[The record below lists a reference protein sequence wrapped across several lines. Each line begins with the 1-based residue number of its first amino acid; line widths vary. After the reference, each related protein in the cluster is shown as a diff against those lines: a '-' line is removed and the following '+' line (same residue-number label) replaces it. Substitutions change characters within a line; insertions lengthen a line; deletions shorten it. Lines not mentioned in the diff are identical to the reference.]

1 MSGEDDRDRP
11 SKAPETSIDVPPPPL
26 GPGDSNEERLG
37 AISIPP
43 ASIAP
48 ERTEATTDGS
58 MYIAPESFAP
68 ASVAPASYPDSI
80 APESFAPASYGDSLA
95 PASMPPVS
103 YIDSIPPPSMAP
115 ESFSGSMAPESFSGS
130 IAPQSIAPQSIAPQS
145 AANPSETPTTPPD
158 AMPSPFAR
166 AAAVL
171 ASMPAAGAGETADV
185 TALDRG
191 PPTMEPGPLDTV
203 DLEAPDLDEDEP
215 AELSSLVGVIPWQ
228 DERRGQVV
236 VLAGGKG
243 GVGRS
248 LLAANLGLFLS
259 RLGRHVVLADLD
271 PSGAS
276 LHTFLGLNPL
286 VPALGTAYRRSAP
299 PQIDKLQGDMRLVRA
314 SRPYFGGA
322 DDPARVEV
330 IEAARELAED
340 ILIVDVGTQVD
351 ALTLDVFLDA
361 DVSAVV
367 TLSERPSIERTY
379 AFLRQALDRRL
390 LAVDD
395 HPAEL
400 ARALVSA
407 DERGQVDAPPDLV
420 AGLTGVEPQAAEA
433 IRARL
438 IGFAPGIIFNRC
450 RTRAERDMA
459 TGVCIA
465 LRRRWGINAEVLA
478 CVDNDDAVSEAS
490 RRRRPLVLEY
500 PGSTVSGQIEK
511 LARRVLSKVGVRG

>member
-11 SKAPETSIDVPPPPL
+11 SKAPETSLDLPPPPL
-26 GPGDSNEERLG
+26 GPGDSNEG
-37 AISIPP
+37 AFDAIEIPPASHAPRSEAQTDGSMFIAPESFGP

-48 ERTEATTDGS
+48 EPFAPEPIF
-58 MYIAPESFAP
+58 IAPESFGP
-68 ASVAPASYPDSI
+68 EPI
-80 APESFAPASYGDSLA
+80 APESFGSEPVGHASAGPDSRAPAS
-95 PASMPPVS
+95 
-103 YIDSIPPPSMAP
+103 IPPEDPA
-115 ESFSGSMAPESFSGS
+115 
-130 IAPQSIAPQSIAPQS
+130 
-145 AANPSETPTTPPD
+145 PTTPP
-158 AMPSPFAR
+158 AAAPSPFAR
-166 AAAVL
+166 AAAML
-171 ASMPAAGAGETADV
+171 ASMPAAGDADVAEV

-191 PPTMEPGPLDTV
+191 PPTMDPGPLDTI

-228 DERRGQVV
+228 DERRGQTVV
-236 VLAGGKG
+236 IAGGKG
-243 GVGRS
+243 GAGRS

-276 LHTFLGLNPL
+276 LHTFLGLDPL
-286 VPALGTAYRRSAP
+286 VPALGAAFRPSGP
-299 PQIDKLQGDMRLVRA
+299 PQIDKLQGDMRLCRA

-330 IEAARELAED
+330 LEAARELAD
-340 ILIVDVGTQVD
+340 DLLIIDVGTQVD
-351 ALTLDVFLDA
+351 ALSLDVFLDA

-390 LAVDD
+390 LGVDD

-420 AGLTGVEPQAAEA
+420 AGLSGVEPQAGEA

-450 RTRAERDMA
+450 RTRGERDMA
-459 TGVCIA
+459 EGVCIA

-478 CVDNDDAVSEAS
+478 CVDNDDAVSEAA

-511 LARRVLSKVGVRG
+511 LARRVLAKVGVRA

>member
-26 GPGDSNEERLG
+26 GPGDSNEERLA

-43 ASIAP
+43 ASMAP
-48 ERTEATTDGS
+48 QRSESTTDGS
-58 MYIAPESFAP
+58 MFIAPESFAP
-68 ASVAPASYPDSI
+68 EPVDPESYAPESVAPEPASLAPEASQRGSAAPEFVAPASFEPVEEEPRAPD
-80 APESFAPASYGDSLA
+80 A
-95 PASMPPVS
+95 
-103 YIDSIPPPSMAP
+103 
-115 ESFSGSMAPESFSGS
+115 
-130 IAPQSIAPQSIAPQS
+130 
-145 AANPSETPTTPPD
+145 PPD
-158 AMPSPFAR
+158 AHDAPPPADTPTSPPDAFESPFAR

-171 ASMPAAGAGETADV
+171 ASMPPAGAGEAAEV

-191 PPTMEPGPLDTV
+191 PPTMDPGPLDTV

-228 DERRGQVV
+228 DDRRGQVV

-286 VPALGTAYRRSAP
+286 VPALGTAFRRSAP
-299 PQIDKLQGDMRLVRA
+299 PRIDKLQGDMRLVRA

-330 IEAARELAED
+330 LEAARELAED
-340 ILIVDVGTQVD
+340 LLIVDLGTQVD
-351 ALTLDVFLDA
+351 ALSLDVFLDA

-390 LAVDD
+390 LGVDD

-420 AGLTGVEPQAAEA
+420 AGLTGVEPQAGEA

-438 IGFAPGIIFNRC
+438 IGFAPGIVFNRC

-459 TGVCIA
+459 NGVCIA

-478 CVDNDDAVSEAS
+478 CVDNDDAVSEAA

-511 LARRVLSKVGVRG
+511 LARRVLSKVGVRA

>member
-11 SKAPETSIDVPPPPL
+11 SRAPETSIDVPPPPL

-43 ASIAP
+43 ASMAP
-48 ERTEATTDGS
+48 QREEATTDGS

-68 ASVAPASYPDSI
+68 VSIAPESFGPGSYAGVSI
-80 APESFAPASYGDSLA
+80 APESFAPESSDPTSLA
-95 PASMPPVS
+95 PKSR
-103 YIDSIPPPSMAP
+103 AP
-115 ESFSGSMAPESFSGS
+115 EP
-130 IAPQSIAPQSIAPQS
+130 S
-145 AANPSETPTTPPD
+145 AAAQTTNSPG
-158 AMPSPFAR
+158 PFAH

-171 ASMPAAGAGETADV
+171 ASMAPAGAGEVADV
-185 TALDRG
+185 TALDRD
-191 PPTMEPGPLDTV
+191 PPSMELGPLDTV

-248 LLAANLGLFLS
+248 LLAANLALFLS

-271 PSGAS
+271 PAGAS
-276 LHTFLGLNPL
+276 LHTFLGLNPI
-286 VPALGTAYRRSAP
+286 VPALGVAYRGSSP
-299 PQIDKLQGDMRLVRA
+299 PRIDKLQGDMRLCRA

-330 IEAARELAED
+330 LEAARELAED
-340 ILIVDVGTQVD
+340 LLIIDVGTQVD

-361 DVSAVV
+361 DVAAVV

-400 ARALVSA
+400 ARMLVSA

-420 AGLTGVEPQAAEA
+420 AGLSGIEPQAAEA

-459 TGVCIA
+459 NGLCIA

-478 CVDNDDAVSEAS
+478 CVDNDDAVSEAA